1 MSWSEAMAHQRRA
14 GKRKREMAGF
24 RSLRSRYPGRGEC
37 QSRMQPDDFV
47 ILGCFILRPYGSK
60 LPTVIKQNSPVRCTR
75 LHPCFAERA
84 GFEPANPFGR
94 SRAFQTRLFSHSSTS
109 PLRFAGANINK
120 NMLTL

>member
-1 MSWSEAMAHQRRA
+1 MKKPRLIISL
-14 GKRKREMAGF
+14 GF
-24 RSLRSRYPGRGEC
+24 R
-37 QSRMQPDDFV
+37 
-47 ILGCFILRPYGSK
+47 
-60 LPTVIKQNSPVRCTR
+60 
-75 LHPCFAERA
+75 FAERA